1 MPPGGAPLRMKNVHL
16 KDMRTGSEPQR
27 GDAGQPRAQALETR
41 AIAGEP
47 WRGATA
53 HIGNEPCAA
62 LSGLPAMV
70 TLNPGLAPWAFLC
83 RPFGACFDARFGA
96 HGDTPAKAGI
106 FTRDTKTRSLC
117 FFYSVLPKQ

>member
-1 MPPGGAPLRMKNVHL
+1 MKNVHL
-16 KDMRTGSEPQR
+16 KDMRNGPEPQR
-27 GDAGQPRAQALETR
+27 GE
-41 AIAGEP
+41 
-47 WRGATA
+47 TA

-96 HGDTPAKAGI
+96 HTGTPLRRPGFSRETRRACMLSNMGLRDFRRRGAGLLPAAPEC
-106 FTRDTKTRSLC
+106 KRSLH
-117 FFYSVLPKQ
+117 QNQ